1 MTTLNHM
8 ELAIKLLAIKG
19 ASFVSINANT
29 AQTTLNKG
37 RGANAMTEK
46 LGIDPDEIRKLT
58 QIVGLVGCG
67 VNYESMVNNR
77 MVKEGTPRSD
87 ADFEAGSLPWGE
99 WVTGGEKMLLKH
111 KGNFYLRVYCVSA
124 NAPKVEHE
132 YKGAPIDLKDPKF
145 DAFRKPEKV
154 EGENQ
159 GLEKPIVV
167 RSYGFESIKS
177 IKIDGEIFDII
188 AE

>member
-1 MTTLNHM
+1 MKLNHM
-8 ELAIKLLAIKG
+8 ELAIKLLEIKG
-19 ASFVSINANT
+19 ASFVSLNTNT

-37 RGANAMTEK
+37 RGASSMEAT
-46 LGIDPDEIRKLT
+46 LGINPDDIRKLT
-58 QIVGLVGCG
+58 KLVGLVGMG
-67 VNYESMVNNR
+67 VTYETMVNNR
-77 MVKEGTPRSD
+77 LVKEGTPRVD

-99 WVTGGEKMLLKH
+99 WVAGGEKMLLKH

-124 NAPKVEHE
+124 NAPKVEHIH
-132 YKGAPIDLKDPKF
+132 KGVTIDLKDPKF
-145 DAFRKPEKV
+145 DAFRKPEKA

-167 RSYGFESIKS
+167 RSYGFDSIRE
-177 IKIDGEIFDII
+177 ITLDGEIFEIV